1 MSNGRTRRTLGHA
14 AAPVQA
20 QQLVAAGHQ
29 LDRHACG
36 ARLSRFCRDVESG
49 AHDLDRISP
58 DRHRLAAN
66 GGSVT
71 AALTQGRRAPT
82 SPAKAWR
89 VVPRRDRAYIA
100 RVHTGAPNMLRE
112 LVIRAVSCAIALV
125 SLAALAAS
133 PCFARPPLEDVS
145 IGVITFGRG
154 DEVHQYFGHNAFVV
168 TGLAREP
175 AVFNYGMFSF
185 GSGVVSQFLMGR
197 LRFWL
202 GTTPLGATVASY
214 ASAQRDVRILDLDLT
229 APERAAV
236 VERLLHDA
244 RPENRY
250 YLYDH
255 YRDNCSTRVRD
266 VLDRALHGQLRKQWS
281 HVARFTLR
289 EETRRY
295 TERDPLTQ
303 WGMML
308 ALDGSVDRPQLVWDD
323 AFLPLELEALLQRA
337 VRDDP
342 SDGRQTPL
350 VTRTRTLY
358 SAPRQRPLMAAP
370 SRHAPMCFAIGFAL
384 ALVFVLLGEA
394 ARAGIRGAR
403 SALLGLSAAYG
414 VVAGLLGVLLFHLAV
429 FSDHQVAHKN
439 LNLLLANPLT
449 LVAGVLGLIGLFAGS
464 VTRAWAYLW
473 ALHALLLAA
482 LGVALV
488 WVVQDVSQPAALLA
502 PVHLAL
508 AVASLR
514 FYLASSGATVMPS
527 RNVVD
532 VDAFET

>member
-1 MSNGRTRRTLGHA
+1 MSRA
-14 AAPVQA
+14 A
-20 QQLVAAGHQ
+20 LT
-29 LDRHACG
+29 
-36 ARLSRFCRDVESG
+36 
-49 AHDLDRISP
+49 ISIGLP
-58 DRHRLAAN
+58 ARHRLAAN
-66 GGSVT
+66 SGNGG
-71 AALTQGRRAPT
+71 ALTQGRRAPT
-82 SPAKAWR
+82 SPAEARR

-100 RVHTGAPNMLRE
+100 RVHTWALKILRE
-112 LVIRAVSCAIALV
+112 LGSRAIGCAVALV
-125 SLAALAAS
+125 SAVSILS
-133 PCFARPPLEDVS
+133 TVVSTCFARPPVENVS

-168 TGLAREP
+168 SGLASEP
-175 AVFNYGMFSF
+175 TVFNYGMFSF

-202 GTTPLGATVASY
+202 GTTPLEATVASY
-214 ASAQRDVRILDLDLT
+214 AAAQRDVRILDLNLT
-229 APERAAV
+229 PPERAAV

-266 VLDRALHGQLRKQWS
+266 VLDGALHGQLSKQWS
-281 HVARFTLR
+281 HAARFTLR

-303 WGMML
+303 WGMMV
-308 ALDGSVDRPQLVWDD
+308 ALDGSVDRPQLLWDD

-337 VRDDP
+337 LRDDP
-342 SDGRQTPL
+342 RDARAVPL

-358 SAPRQRPLMAAP
+358 SAPQRPLAAAP
-370 SRHAPMCFAIGFAL
+370 SRRAPTCFAIGFAL
-384 ALVFVLLGEA
+384 ALMFVLLGEG
-394 ARAGIRGAR
+394 ARAGVRGAR

-414 VVAGLLGVLLFHLAV
+414 VLAGLLGVLLFHLAV

-439 LNLLLANPLT
+439 LNLLLVNPLT
-449 LVAGVLGLIGLFAGS
+449 LVAGVSGVVGLIAGPAARR

-473 ALHALLLAA
+473 ALHGLLLAA
-482 LGVALV
+482 LGGALL
-488 WVVQDVSQPAALLA
+488 WVIQDVSQPAALLA
-502 PVHLAL
+502 PIHLAL

-514 FYLASSGATVMPS
+514 CYLASSRATVMPS
-527 RNVVD
+527 RNAPD
-532 VDAFET
+532 VEGLET